1 MAGRTISSPSSPFSP
16 PPSLRVRVKNSY
28 NPTAPGTVISPE
40 RDMRDVL
47 VTSIVLKEDVTL
59 LDVVSSS
66 MVGQYGFLARVFQ
79 TFAEQVNNV
88 FF

>member
-1 MAGRTISSPSSPFSP
+1 
-16 PPSLRVRVKNSY
+16 
-28 NPTAPGTVISPE
+28 
-40 RDMRDVL
+40 MRDVL